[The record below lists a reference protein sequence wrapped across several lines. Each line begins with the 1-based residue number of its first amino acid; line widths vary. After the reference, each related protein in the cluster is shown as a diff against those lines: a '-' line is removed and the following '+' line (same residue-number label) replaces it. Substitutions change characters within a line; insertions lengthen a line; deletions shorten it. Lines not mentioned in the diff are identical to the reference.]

1 MYRPC
6 PSHVPSKTRLRIKM
20 AVDGSSDIQRVRDA
34 TDLVALI
41 GEHVALRPKG
51 REHVGVCPFHDDHS
65 PSMAVVTHKGN
76 AFYKCHACGAGGDVF
91 DFVQNYHKMD
101 FAEALR
107 FLADRA
113 GITLTPLSKRAA
125 HDSESHGPS
134 RSDLR
139 EAAGRAAAFYQRVL
153 RHPDQGQLGRRILED
168 RAIGDEAAEAFMLGL
183 APDKWDGLLEV
194 IQKNKLSIDLF
205 VQAGLL
211 KPRRNDDG
219 HYDTFRNRII
229 FPICNE
235 VGQPIA
241 FGARIIN
248 PEDEPKYLN
257 SPETPIFHKSRTL
270 YGLHLAKRS
279 IIDSGTAIVTEGYTD
294 VIACHQAGL
303 KNVVAT
309 LGTALTREHAQILGK
324 FCHTVVLLFDGD
336 DAGQRAADRGIEVF
350 FREPIDV
357 KVCTLPDNL
366 DPDDLLRQEDGAER
380 FNQAIAGAQD
390 AIRYKLRRFDRAL
403 KDQTGLSARQRTLE
417 TFLRELHTLG
427 LDSVSGVRRHL
438 IFDQLADLMGVS
450 AREIEN
456 AMPRTPVH
464 SHAPSETAELTGRTT
479 SEEEDGSPAP
489 LPSAPTNLS
498 RARRQAEHDLLALLI
513 FDPTLGRHL
522 IQLENDGPCRLT
534 DLVTEEQFADPAA
547 RLVAGEVFERVE
559 SDQVFS
565 VQELLAALDHPSA
578 RELAAALYFRGESH
592 MDGKTTIT
600 PAELYQEAGRALLRA
615 IEREAYHAEMDE
627 KRRTPDSASNPEV
640 LQQLLDLRKKQGHMA
655 AAIGSGLRS

>member
-1 MYRPC
+1 
-6 PSHVPSKTRLRIKM
+6 M
-20 AVDGSSDIQRVRDA
+20 AADGSSDIQRVRDA

-76 AFYKCHACGAGGDVF
+76 AFFKCHACGAGGDLF

-107 FLADRA
+107 YLADRA
-113 GITLTPLSKRAA
+113 GITLTPRAKGAA
-125 HDSESHGPS
+125 HDREPTGPS
-134 RSDLR
+134 RADLR
-139 EAAGRAAAFYQRVL
+139 EAAGRAAAFYRRVL
-153 RHPDQGQLGRRILED
+153 RHPDQGQVGRRILED
-168 RAIGDEAAEAFMLGL
+168 RAIGDEAADSFMLGL
-183 APDKWDGLLEV
+183 APDRWDGLFEV
-194 IQKNKLSIDLF
+194 IGRHKLSTDLF

-219 HYDTFRNRII
+219 HYDAFRNRII

-241 FGARIIN
+241 FGARVIN

-257 SPETPIFHKSRTL
+257 SPETAIFHKSRTL

-309 LGTALTREHAQILGK
+309 LGTALTREHAQTLGK
-324 FCHTVVLLFDGD
+324 LCHTVVLLFDGD
-336 DAGQRAADRGIEVF
+336 EAGQRAADRGIEVF

-380 FNQAIAGAQD
+380 FSGAIAGAQD

-403 KDQTGLSARQRTLE
+403 RDQTGLSARQRALE
-417 TFLRELHTLG
+417 TFLRELHSLG
-427 LDSVSGVRRHL
+427 LDSVDGVRRHL

-464 SHAPSETAELTGRTT
+464 ARTPSEAAERTGRTT
-479 SEEEDGSPAP
+479 FNEGRSDEDGSPAP
-489 LPSAPTNLS
+489 LPAAPANLS

-513 FDPTLGRHL
+513 FDPTLGRQL
-522 IQLENDGPCRLT
+522 IQPENDGPCRLT
-534 DLVTEEQFADPAA
+534 DLVTEEEFADPAA
-547 RLVAGEVFERVE
+547 RRVAGEVFERIE
-559 SDQVFS
+559 SNRVFT
-565 VQELLAALDHPSA
+565 VQELLAALEHPSA
-578 RELAAALYFRGESH
+578 RELASTLYFRGESH
-592 MDGKTTIT
+592 IDGLTTVT
-600 PAELYQEAGRALLRA
+600 AAELFQEAGRALLRA
-615 IEREAYHAEMDE
+615 IDREAYHAEMDE
-627 KRRTPDSASNPEV
+627 KRRTPDAASDPEV